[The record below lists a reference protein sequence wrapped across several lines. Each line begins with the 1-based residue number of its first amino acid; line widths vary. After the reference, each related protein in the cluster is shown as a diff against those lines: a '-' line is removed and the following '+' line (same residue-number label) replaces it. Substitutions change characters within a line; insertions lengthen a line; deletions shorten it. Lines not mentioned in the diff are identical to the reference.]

1 MALYL
6 FVVQLSRTLHRLR
19 GSAAFAVLVLLVA
32 ASAAPPAGAQD
43 RPYFVTYNHQLEEP
57 GELELS
63 FNPVFGTQRGGN
75 PFAGYW
81 MEFEYGVKAW
91 WTSEFYLDWQT
102 TRRESTVF
110 TGYRWENRFRP
121 LMREHWINPVFY
133 VEFENVNGADKTIR
147 DVVGFDG
154 EADHAEPNDEARRE
168 KERELELKLILSSNV
183 KGWNISEN
191 FIAAKNLAGEPWEFG
206 YAVGFSRPL
215 ALAASP
221 RPCVFCAENFVAGLE
236 FYGGLGDT
244 KRFGVAGT
252 SHYVAPMLAW
262 NLPNGTTLRVSP
274 GWGLTGES
282 HRFLLRFGV
291 AHEIDGVGRA
301 VRRMF
306 GGGSGSRR
314 GGAQP

>member
-1 MALYL
+1 M
-6 FVVQLSRTLHRLR
+6 RTRCRAILLTLL
-19 GSAAFAVLVLLVA
+19 GIGVLAVCGA
-32 ASAAPPAGAQD
+32 RAQD

-57 GELELS
+57 GELEIS
-63 FNPVFGTQRGGN
+63 FNPVFGTQRRGN

-81 MEFEYGVKAW
+81 LELEYGVKAW
-91 WTSEFYLDWQT
+91 WTTEFYLDWQT
-102 TRRESTVF
+102 TRREGSAF

-121 LMREHWINPVFY
+121 LMREHWINPILY

-147 DVVGFDG
+147 EVVGHDV
-154 EADHAEPNDEARRE
+154 EADHAEPLDEARRE
-168 KERELELKLILSSNV
+168 KERELELKLILSSHL

-191 FIAAKNLAGEPWEFG
+191 FISVKNLAGGPWEFG

-221 RPCVFCAENFVAGLE
+221 RPCIFCRENFVTGVE

-244 KRFGVAGT
+244 SRFGLAGT
-252 SHYVAPMLAW
+252 SHYAAPVLAW

-274 GWGLTGES
+274 GWGLTPES

-301 VRRMF
+301 VSRML
-306 GGGSGSRR
+306 GKGSGTKKS
-314 GGAQP
+314 GARP